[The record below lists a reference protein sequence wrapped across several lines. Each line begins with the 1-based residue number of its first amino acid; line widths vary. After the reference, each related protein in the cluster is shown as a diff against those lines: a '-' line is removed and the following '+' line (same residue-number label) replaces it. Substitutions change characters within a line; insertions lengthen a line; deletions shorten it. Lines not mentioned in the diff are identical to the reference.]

1 MSSHPPTPTV
11 EPAPKRERRK
21 EARPGELLEAA
32 LDVFVEKGYAATR
45 VDEVAARAGV
55 SKGTLFLYFPSKEE
69 LFKEV
74 IRKNISGLYANWSA
88 EIDCFTATTFEML
101 AYAMQEWWRL
111 VGSTKAAG
119 ICKLMEAEAG
129 NFPELADF
137 YQQEVEAPGTALLA
151 RIVQR
156 GVDRGEFRPVDVD
169 YAAYVLKAPM
179 AFLMQHP
186 RGDDGSAGFDPDRF
200 LRMQVDLL
208 LHGLAA
214 PGRPQDT
221 PAAS

>member
-1 MSSHPPTPTV
+1 MPHHPHPPSV
-11 EPAPKRERRK
+11 EQAPKRERRK

-32 LDVFVEKGYAATR
+32 LDVFVEKGYAAAR

-88 EIDCFTATTFEML
+88 EIDCFTDTTAEML
-101 AYAMQEWWRL
+101 AYALQEWWRL
-111 VGSTKAAG
+111 VGSTKTAG

-129 NFPELADF
+129 NFPELAEF

-156 GVDRGEFRPVDVD
+156 GIDRGEFRPVDVD
-169 YAAYVLKAPM
+169 YAACALKAPL
-179 AFLMQHP
+179 AFLMLHP
-186 RGDDGSAGFDPDRF
+186 QGGDGRADFEPERF
-200 LRMQVDLL
+200 LRTQVDLL
-208 LHGLAA
+208 LHGLAT
-214 PGRPQDT
+214 PGCSRD
-221 PAAS
+221 AS